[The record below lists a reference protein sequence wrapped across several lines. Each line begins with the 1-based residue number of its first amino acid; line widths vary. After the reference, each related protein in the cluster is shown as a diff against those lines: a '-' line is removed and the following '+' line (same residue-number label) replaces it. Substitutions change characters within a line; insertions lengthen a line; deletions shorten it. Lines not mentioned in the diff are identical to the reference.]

1 MLHTP
6 SFSHT
11 IVSQLGATDD
21 YSWGSGVEDALIK
34 LDQELIGLK
43 PVKSRV
49 RELASMLVV
58 DKMR

>member
-1 MLHTP
+1 M
-6 SFSHT
+6 
-11 IVSQLGATDD
+11 IYKLGTTDD
-21 YSWGSGVEDALIK
+21 YSWGDGVENALVK